1 MPEIFSAALAL
12 PGLSW
17 LFGIVIVAGVVR
29 GFSGFGSAMIIMPV
43 ASSVLDPVAALVFL
57 TMTDLVGPLPI
68 LPRALKEGNRPDAVR
83 LGIGAAVAMPIGIL
97 SLSYMSQDTFGWV
110 VTVTV
115 FVLLAILVTGW
126 RYQGVLTPRLV
137 LGTGALGGFMSG
149 ATGMAGPPVIMLYMA
164 STLRASVIRANL
176 ILYLLTIDLLMIATI
191 WVYDLFVLLPAV
203 VGLAFAL
210 PYMLANLAGAALFR
224 PSGPS
229 AEVWFRRTA
238 YVMIAGAALMGLP
251 LWS

>member
-1 MPEIFSAALAL
+1 MPEVFSAALAL
-12 PGLSW
+12 PGLGW
-17 LFGIVIVAGVVR
+17 LLVTVLVAGVVR

-43 ASSVLDPVAALVFL
+43 ASSMLDPVAALVFL

-68 LPRALKEGNRPDAVR
+68 LPRALKQGNRPDAVR
-83 LGIGAAVAMPIGIL
+83 LGIGAAVAMPVGIL

-115 FVLLAILVTGW
+115 FVLLALLITGW
-126 RYQGVLTPRLV
+126 RYHGVLTPRLV

-164 STLRASVIRANL
+164 STLPVKVIRANL

-191 WVYDLFVLLPAV
+191 AAFGLFDAVPVIIGLVLAV
-203 VGLAFAL
+203 
-210 PYMLANLAGAALFR
+210 PYMLTTLVGARFFRPGGEHLFR
-224 PSGPS
+224 R
-229 AEVWFRRTA
+229 VA
-238 YVMIAGAALMGLP
+238 YAIIAASALMGLP
-251 LWS
+251 LWT